1 MNTNNLKFKR
11 VLLKLSGE
19 ALQGAAN
26 NGDSYN
32 KLAVEKIVDEIEKLY
47 KTGAQVA
54 IVVGGGNICRG
65 KTLSSHGVQRTPA
78 DYMGMLA
85 TTMNGMY
92 LQAILEARDIASRVM
107 SAIRIEEVAEP
118 FIYKRALKHMNS
130 ERVIILT
137 GGSGNPFSTTDTAA
151 ALRARELECD
161 IIIKATKV
169 DGIYN
174 KDPAKY
180 PDAKKYD
187 YLTYKDAISQGLEVM
202 DMTAFTM
209 CQESNIPIIVCDI
222 LGEDNLRKIV
232 EGEKIGTYVNGVV
245 KE

>member
-222 LGEDNLRKIV
+222 LGEDNLKKIV

>member
-1 MNTNNLKFKR
+1 M
-11 VLLKLSGE
+11 
-19 ALQGAAN
+19 QGAAN

>member
-1 MNTNNLKFKR
+1 MNKLKYKR

-19 ALQGAAN
+19 ALQGTTS
-26 NGDSYN
+26 NGDNYN
-32 KLAVEKIVDEIEKLY
+32 KVAVDQIVDEIEKLY
-47 KTGAQVA
+47 HTGAQIA

-65 KTLSSHGVQRTPA
+65 KTLSAHGVPRTPA

-92 LQAILEARDIASRVM
+92 LQAILESRDIPNRVM

-118 FIYKRALKHMNS
+118 FIYKRAIKHMNS
-130 ERVIILT
+130 ERIIILT

-161 IIIKATKV
+161 LIIKATKV
-169 DGIYN
+169 DGIYD
-174 KDPAKY
+174 KDPAKFS
-180 PDAKKYD
+180 DAKKYD
-187 YLTYKDAISQGLEVM
+187 TLTYSQAIEQNLEIM

-209 CQESNIPIIVCDI
+209 CKESNIPIIVCDI
-222 LGEDNLRKIV
+222 LGENNLKKIV
-232 EGEKIGTYVNGVV
+232 EGDCVGTYVNGRV
-245 KE
+245 